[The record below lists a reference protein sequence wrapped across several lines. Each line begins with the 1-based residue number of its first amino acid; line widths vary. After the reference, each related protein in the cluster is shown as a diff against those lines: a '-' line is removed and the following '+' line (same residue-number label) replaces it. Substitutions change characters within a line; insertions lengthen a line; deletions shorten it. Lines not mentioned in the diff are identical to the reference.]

1 MAIGV
6 LVVDDSAFMRK
17 IITDLLESLE
27 DITVLGTARSGS
39 DALAMIPKL
48 NPDLITL
55 DVEMPG
61 LNGIDTLKEIKKQY
75 SMPVLMLSSNTNPGV
90 TIEALEQGARD
101 FIEKPQHIQGNLL
114 EIKQDL
120 EAKIR
125 GCFSERTEVDSGK
138 LLKASSVRRDR
149 QDFSAVV
156 IGASTGGPKA
166 LVQLV
171 RSFPASLTVPVFI
184 VQHMPKGFT
193 ASLAERMNR
202 ESNVPVVEASQD
214 MPIQGGSVYLAPG
227 DYHMTVK
234 GKHIHLNTNEKI
246 HGVRPAVDTLFLSA
260 AQVYR
265 SRLLGVLLTGM
276 GKDGSNGMAKIK
288 EQGGYNLVQDKES
301 SVVFGMPGSAIARG
315 VVDEVLGLEELAQR
329 LNQWMR

>member
-17 IITDLLESLE
+17 IISDLLESLE
-27 DITVLGTARSGS
+27 DITVLGTARNGM

-48 NPDLITL
+48 SPDLITL

-75 SMPVLMLSSNTNPGV
+75 SMPVLMLSSNKNPDV
-90 TIEALEQGARD
+90 TIEALEHGARD
-101 FIEKPQHIQGNLL
+101 FIEKPQYIQGNML

-125 GCFSERTEVDSGK
+125 GCFPEGIEEDSEKIPKTMPG
-138 LLKASSVRRDR
+138 RRDR
-149 QDFSAVV
+149 QDFSAVA

-166 LVQLV
+166 LVQLIKC
-171 RSFPASLTVPVFI
+171 FPATLTIPVFI

-202 ESNVPVVEASQD
+202 ESKIPVAEASQG
-214 MPIQGGSVYLAPG
+214 MPIRGGRVYLAPG

-234 GKHIHLNTNEKI
+234 GTHIHLNTDEKI
-246 HGVRPAVDTLFLSA
+246 HGVRPAVDTLFASA
-260 AQVYR
+260 AQMYGN
-265 SRLLGVLLTGM
+265 RLLGVLLTGM
-276 GKDGSNGMAKIK
+276 GKDGSGGMAKIK
-288 EQGGYNLVQDKES
+288 ELGGYNLVQDKES